1 MDLYKEIAHI
11 TQNEDGSWAS
21 PQLLTE
27 HLEAVALLANRFAD
41 SFASSS
47 WGHLAGLA
55 HDLGKSTERW
65 QTYIRDKSG
74 YEIEQESNENLKID
88 HSSPSALLIEQIF
101 PNYVGRILSYII
113 AGHHAGLP
121 DWQGSTSSL
130 QFRLQRAVPLA
141 SEIPMHYRDSINKE
155 SIGSCPWKFNPNGLD
170 FSFWIRMVFSCLV
183 DADFL
188 DTERY
193 MRSWSS
199 DSRNGFSSIEQLLGR
214 FDSYM
219 TLLTKQTSEK
229 GASYV
234 NQMRKIV
241 LSDCRAAA
249 HLIPGFF
256 SLTVPTG
263 GGKTLASLGFALE
276 HAKQYGKKRIIYVI
290 PYTSIIEQ
298 TADVFRKVLGKEEV
312 IEHHSNFDNDFTSEK
327 IRLASENWD
336 APIVVTT
343 NVQFLESL
351 FAARPGRC
359 RKLHN
364 IVESVVIFDEA
375 QLLPTDYLHP
385 ILDSLKQ
392 LVTHYKTSLLFC
404 TATQPAFDENPE
416 FPTFPGI
423 EKGLVREIIRDVP
436 ALYKSLVRVEIE
448 QCDPKNSI
456 NWCELAATLTSY
468 NKVLCIVSDRK
479 SCRELHSLMPDG
491 TIHLSALMCPQ
502 HRSDVI
508 AQIKQDLKTDKTVRV
523 ISTQL
528 VEAGVDIDF
537 PVVYRALAG
546 LDSIAQAA
554 GRCNREG
561 LLKGA
566 LGKVVLFTSP
576 RKPPVGI
583 LRKATE
589 VTSMLMQEKNIN
601 FLDSAV
607 YEKYFSTLYWKA
619 NSLDS
624 KHILD
629 MLKLDNMETLEVR
642 FRTAAEAFKLID
654 DSNTESILI
663 PYKEGNILIEK
674 LKKIGLEKEISA
686 RGLFRKLQ
694 RYSVT
699 VYKNQFN
706 ALLKQGSL
714 IEIYP
719 NVFALQCDVEY
730 KESVGLLID
739 ELPNDP
745 AAYMV

>member
-1 MDLYKEIAHI
+1 MDLYSEVAHV
-11 TQNEDGSWAS
+11 TQNEDGSWVP
-21 PQLLTE
+21 PQLLID
-27 HLEAVALLANRFAD
+27 HLEAVAFLAAGFAG

-47 WGHLAGLA
+47 WGHLAGLG
-55 HDLGKSTERW
+55 HDLGKSTPQW
-65 QTYIRDKSG
+65 QAYIREKSG
-74 YEIEQESNENLKID
+74 YEIEQEGNESLKID
-88 HSSPSALLIEQIF
+88 HSSPSALLIEQLF
-101 PNYVGRILSYII
+101 PNHVGRILSYII

-121 DWQGSTSSL
+121 DWQGSRAAL
-130 QFRLQRAVPLA
+130 KDRLRQAVPLA
-141 SEIPMHYRDSINKE
+141 LDIPIPYRDKLKSEKID
-155 SIGSCPWKFNPNGLD
+155 SCPWMFNPNGID
-170 FSFWIRMVFSCLV
+170 FSFWIRMLFSCLV

-193 MRSWSS
+193 MRSSS
-199 DSRNGFSSIEQLLGR
+199 FDSRAGFSSIVQLLGR
-214 FDSYM
+214 FNAYM
-219 TLLTKQTSEK
+219 ASLTKQTTENGTSL
-229 GASYV
+229 V
-234 NQMRKIV
+234 NQMRQIV
-241 LSDCRAAA
+241 LSDCRKAAQQE
-249 HLIPGFF
+249 PGLF

-276 HAKQYGKKRIIYVI
+276 HAKRYAKKRIIYVI

-298 TADVFRKVLGKEEV
+298 TADVFRKVLGTEEV
-312 IEHHSNFDNDFTSEK
+312 IEHHSNFDSDFSSEK
-327 IRLASENWD
+327 IRLSSENWD
-336 APIVVTT
+336 APVVVTT

-364 IVESVVIFDEA
+364 IAESVVIFDEA
-375 QLLPTDYLHP
+375 QLLPAEYLHP
-385 ILDSLKQ
+385 ILESFKQ
-392 LVTHYKTSLLFC
+392 LVTHYKASLLFC
-404 TATQPAFDENPE
+404 TATQPAFDKNPQ
-416 FPTFPGI
+416 FPSFPGF

-436 ALYKSLVRVEIE
+436 ALYKGLVRVEIE
-448 QCDPKNSI
+448 PCDPKTIVTWN
-456 NWCELAATLTSY
+456 ELAATLASY
-468 NKVLCIVSDRK
+468 DKVLCIVSDRK
-479 SCRELHSLMPDG
+479 SCRELHSLMPSG

-508 AQIKQDLKTDKTVRV
+508 SQIKQDLKTKKPVRV

-561 LLKGA
+561 RLVGA
-566 LGKVVLFTSP
+566 LGKVVLFAPP

-589 VTSMLMQEKNIN
+589 ITSMLMQEKAVD
-601 FLDSAV
+601 FLDSKI
-607 YEKYFSTLYWKA
+607 YGKYFTTLYWKA
-619 NSLDS
+619 SSLDT
-624 KHILD
+624 KHIMD
-629 MLKLDNMETLEVR
+629 MLKPDNLETLEIR
-642 FRTAAEAFKLID
+642 FRTASETFKLID

-663 PYKEGNILIEK
+663 PYKEGKELIER
-674 LKKIGLEKEISA
+674 LTMIGIDGETSA

-699 VYKNQFN
+699 VYKNQFQ
-706 ALLKQGSL
+706 ALLRQGSL
-714 IEIYP
+714 IEVYP
-719 NVFALQCDVEY
+719 KVYALQCDVEY

-745 AAYMV
+745 AAYMG